1 MKIKEI
7 NQKKD
12 WDRFFNLVDSPTF
25 LQSWEWGKFQE
36 SLGYPTIRT
45 GIYDDQQLIAIAQ
58 VIKIKAKRGN
68 FLFIPHG
75 PLFKPKTPSKKI
87 KMIIKALI
95 NYLEKIA
102 KKEGYSLIR
111 IAPILINTPQNQ
123 LIFKQLG
130 FKTAPIYMHA
140 ETIWQLPLTSAEEVI
155 LANMRKT
162 TRYLIKKAIRENVNV
177 EKRLDEQAV
186 DDFYQIYEETARREN
201 FVPFSKEYIKKEFAA
216 FKKTG
221 NALFLFSN
229 INKSNNCDTHFE
241 ATWEV
246 RSEASTP
253 TGAEKCG
260 VEKIPIASALIIFT
274 KSTAFYHQG
283 ASLHTKV
290 PATYLLQWEA
300 IKEAKK
306 RGCSYY
312 NFWGI
317 YDEENQRTP
326 KSWQGL
332 TLFKTGFGGEKI
344 AYLPTQDYIINPFK
358 YQITFLWEK
367 LLLLRRKINE

>member
-1 MKIKEI
+1 MNITEI
-7 NQKKD
+7 QQKKD

-36 SLGYPTIRT
+36 SLGYPTIRI
-45 GIYDDQQLIAIAQ
+45 GIYDNQHLIAITQ
-58 VIKIKAKRGN
+58 IIKIKAKRGN

-87 KMIIKALI
+87 KTIIKALI
-95 NYLEKIA
+95 NHLEKIA
-102 KKEGYSLIR
+102 KKEGYSFIR
-111 IAPILINTPQNQ
+111 IAPISINTPENR
-123 LIFKQLG
+123 LIFRQLG

-140 ETIWQLPLTSAEEVI
+140 ETVWQLPLTSAEEVI

-162 TRYLIKKAIRENVNV
+162 TRYLIKKAIRENVVV
-177 EKRLDEQAV
+177 EKRLDNKVV
-186 DDFYQIYEETARREN
+186 DDFYQIYAETARREK
-201 FVPFSKEYIKKEFAA
+201 FVPFSKKYIQNEFAT

-221 NALFLFSN
+221 NALFLFAN
-229 INKSNNCDTHFE
+229 IDKNTHFE

-246 RSEASTP
+246 RSKASTP

-260 VEKIPIASALIIFT
+260 VEKTPIASALIIFT

-306 RGCSYY
+306 RGCLYY

-317 YDEENQRTP
+317 YDEQNQRTP

-344 AYLPTQDYIINPFK
+344 AYLPTQDYITNP
-358 YQITFLWEK
+358 YRYLTTFLWEK

>member
-1 MKIKEI
+1 MIVKEI
-7 NQKKD
+7 IYKKD
-12 WDRFFNLVDSPTF
+12 WDRFFNLVGSLTF

-36 SLGYPTIRT
+36 SLGYPTIKI
-45 GIYDDQQLIAIAQ
+45 GIYDNQQLIAIAQ
-58 VIKIKAKRGN
+58 IIKIKAKRGN

-87 KMIIKALI
+87 KTIIKALI
-95 NYLEKIA
+95 NYLQKIA
-102 KKEGYSLIR
+102 KKEDYSFIR
-111 IAPILINTPQNQ
+111 ISPILINTPQNQ

-162 TRYLIKKAIRENVNV
+162 TRYLIKKASRENVNV
-177 EKRLDEQAV
+177 EKRLDDQAV

-216 FKKTG
+216 FKKTN
-221 NALFLFSN
+221 NALFLFAN
-229 INKSNNCDTHFE
+229 FNKNTDFE

-246 RSEASTP
+246 RSKASTP

-260 VEKIPIASALIIFT
+260 VEKTPIASALIIFT

-306 RGCSYY
+306 RGCLYY

-317 YDEENQRTP
+317 YDEQNQRTP

-332 TLFKTGFGGEKI
+332 TLFKTGFGGEKV
-344 AYLPTQDYIINPFK
+344 AYLPTQDYIIDPFK